1 MELLSRPI
9 SVAVV
14 LLLISIVVRQILAGK
29 LRKKKYH
36 PIAGTVFHQ
45 LLNFHRLQDYMTDLA
60 RKHKTYRLLGPF
72 RNEVYTSDPPNV
84 EYILRTNFENFGKG
98 SHNYRILRDLLGDGI
113 FTVDGEKWRQQR
125 KISSYEF
132 STKVLRDYS
141 SVIFRKTAVKLANIV
156 SEAAISNRIIDIQDL
171 FMKTTLDSIFH
182 VSFGID
188 LDSLHGSNEEMNKF
202 CSAFEA
208 SSTMTLWR
216 YVDVIWP
223 IKKALNIGSEA
234 ILKENMKIVDEYIYK
249 LISSALEQREKLG
262 DNALVDEFVCFFLLL
277 NS

>member
-1 MELLSRPI
+1 
-9 SVAVV
+9 
-14 LLLISIVVRQILAGK
+14 
-29 LRKKKYH
+29 
-36 PIAGTVFHQ
+36 
-45 LLNFHRLQDYMTDLA
+45 
-60 RKHKTYRLLGPF
+60 
-72 RNEVYTSDPPNV
+72 
-84 EYILRTNFENFGKG
+84 
-98 SHNYRILRDLLGDGI
+98 
-113 FTVDGEKWRQQR
+113 
-125 KISSYEF
+125 
-132 STKVLRDYS
+132 
-141 SVIFRKTAVKLANIV
+141 
-156 SEAAISNRIIDIQDL
+156 
-171 FMKTTLDSIFH
+171 MKTTLDSIFH